1 MVASSLA
8 NWLCLTSA
16 TVWSAAKFAKKKNQE
31 DLLTFGRDDFTAV
44 DTNGRK
50 VWTNFKLIQ
59 LIHTLYNCTR
69 TMSIGHPTMHYF
81 GNSRCPSS
89 MIAYIMILTEYSWI
103 IASWECCLTCL
114 MNVFHYLRPH
124 LSNNLRVV
132 LILESPPAKGQRC
145 SCGCAHL
152 LKSAGGSEKPFTVCV
167 FMSPPWCALRLSISA
182 WVLP

>member
-1 MVASSLA
+1 MAASSLA

-16 TVWSAAKFAKKKNQE
+16 TVWSAAKFAEKRTK
-31 DLLTFGRDDFTAV
+31 RTAV

-50 VWTNFKLIQ
+50 VWANFKYFVK
-59 LIHTLYNCTR
+59 LIHTLYKCTC
-69 TMSIGHPTMHYF
+69 TKTIGHPTMHCF
-81 GNSRCPSS
+81 GNSRYHFVYDSIYYDCDWVF
-89 MIAYIMILTEYSWI
+89 MNNCIVGMLLA
-103 IASWECCLTCL
+103 CL

-124 LSNNLRVV
+124 ISNNLRVV